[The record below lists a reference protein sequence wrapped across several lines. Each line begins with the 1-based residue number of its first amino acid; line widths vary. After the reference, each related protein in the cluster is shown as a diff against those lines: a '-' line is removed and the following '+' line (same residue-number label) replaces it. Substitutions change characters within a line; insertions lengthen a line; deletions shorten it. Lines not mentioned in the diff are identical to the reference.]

1 MTISPCR
8 LCPNECGADRN
19 TSPGR
24 CHAAADAR
32 ICRAA
37 LHPWEEPIISGTRGS
52 GTIFFSGCSLGC
64 VFCQN
69 AAISRTSAGRTCTTD
84 ELIDTMKRLVD
95 AGAHNINFV
104 NPTHY
109 AHILFDVLSLYRPPV
124 PVVYNTGGYDKVE
137 TLRAL
142 DGLIDI
148 YLPDLKYLSPTLA
161 LRYSGHGD
169 YPAVACAAIDEM
181 VRQTG
186 APRLAPDGLL
196 SRGVIVRHLVL
207 PGQSAEAVR
216 VADYLATRY
225 GDRIYI
231 SAMSQYTPHGDLSDF
246 PELARRVRP
255 IEYKRMVEALRR
267 HGITQ
272 CFVQESDSADAA
284 YIPDFEL

>member
-8 LCPNECGADRN
+8 LCPNECGADR
-19 TSPGR
+19 TVSVGR
-24 CHAAADAR
+24 CHAPAEAR

-69 AAISRTSAGRTCTTD
+69 AAISRTSAGHPCTTD
-84 ELIDTMKRLVD
+84 DLIDTMKRLVD

-109 AHILFDVLSLYRPPV
+109 AHILLDVLVRYKPPV

-142 DGLIDI
+142 DGLVDI
-148 YLPDLKYLSPTLA
+148 YLPDLKYLSPDLA
-161 LRYSGHGD
+161 RRYSGHED
-169 YPAVACAAIDEM
+169 YPTVARAAIDEM

-186 APRLAPDGLL
+186 APRLYPDGLL
-196 SRGVIVRHLVL
+196 ARGVIVRHLVL

-216 VADYLATRY
+216 VADYLAARY
-225 GDRIYI
+225 GGRIYI
-231 SAMSQYTPHGDLSDF
+231 SAMSQYTPHGDLSVF
-246 PELARRVRP
+246 PELQRRVRP

-284 YIPDFEL
+284 YIPNFEK